1 MNSCLVIYNPNSG
14 KVKKE
19 NLKGNFIESFKSI
32 INEYGYKVTFI
43 DTQYKGHATKI
54 VEKSPFY
61 DLVISIGGDG
71 TFNEVMRG
79 NLNREERLLLA
90 HIPLGTTNDIGAMW
104 GYGKDIMM
112 NLRQLLEGEVKEID
126 ICTVNDKPFVYVAG
140 FGKFM
145 NIPYDTPRDLK
156 KKYGY
161 LAYLINAI
169 NIFKQKT
176 QLYDLSFTV
185 NGETYRGLYSF
196 ALITNAT
203 RVAGINNFYDN
214 IKLNDNQFEVLFS
227 NLTTKKDIIKT
238 LALLVTNNITNVP
251 GFYFYK
257 TDKITITFH
266 NDLKYPW
273 CIDGEELD
281 ENPRQ
286 YNIEIKK
293 DVKVKLPK
301 KNIDKL
307 FR

>member
-32 INEYGYKVTFI
+32 LNEYGYKVTFI

>member
-32 INEYGYKVTFI
+32 LNEYGYKVTFI

-307 FR
+307 FK

>member
-19 NLKGNFIESFKSI
+19 NLKGNFVESFKSI
-32 INEYGYKVTFI
+32 LNEYGYKVTFI

-61 DLVISIGGDG
+61 NLVISIGGDG

>member
-32 INEYGYKVTFI
+32 LNEYGYKVTFI

-286 YNIEIKK
+286 YSIEIKK

-307 FR
+307 FK

>member
-32 INEYGYKVTFI
+32 LNEYGYKVTFI
-43 DTQYKGHATKI
+43 DTHYKGHATKI

>member
-1 MNSCLVIYNPNSG
+1 MNNCLVIYNPNSG

-32 INEYGYKVTFI
+32 LNEYGYKVTFI

-54 VEKSPFY
+54 VEKAPFY

-156 KKYGY
+156 KKYRY
-161 LAYLINAI
+161 LVYLINAI